1 MNLNNSS
8 LVVLTFS
15 ISELATASV
24 IAKASISNCGL
35 GTLSAVPFRFANAL
49 LAKLS
54 DRITPIV
61 SISVDGGNGGRS
73 LYGSFGSKSG
83 TERANR

>member
-1 MNLNNSS
+1 MNLNSSS

-24 IAKASISNCGL
+24 IANASISNCGL
-35 GTLSAVPFRFANAL
+35 GTLSAVPLRFANAR

-54 DRITPIV
+54 SRITPIV
-61 SISVDGGNGGRS
+61 SISIAGGSCGSS
-73 LYGSFGSKSG
+73 LYGCFGSYVDMKP
-83 TERANR
+83 A